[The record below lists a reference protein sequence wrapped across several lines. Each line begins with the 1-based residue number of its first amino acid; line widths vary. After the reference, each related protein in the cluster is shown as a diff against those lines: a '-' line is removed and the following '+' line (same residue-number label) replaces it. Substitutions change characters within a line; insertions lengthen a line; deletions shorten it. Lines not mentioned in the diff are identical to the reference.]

1 MEGDGNER
9 KSGNHCLKE
18 QGSGMKA
25 MEIGERAEIV
35 ALRNDIV
42 ERKQW
47 K

>member
-1 MEGDGNER
+1 MEGDGIER

-18 QGSGMKA
+18 QGAGMKA
-25 MEIGERAEIV
+25 MEIGERAEII
-35 ALRNDIV
+35 ALRNDVV